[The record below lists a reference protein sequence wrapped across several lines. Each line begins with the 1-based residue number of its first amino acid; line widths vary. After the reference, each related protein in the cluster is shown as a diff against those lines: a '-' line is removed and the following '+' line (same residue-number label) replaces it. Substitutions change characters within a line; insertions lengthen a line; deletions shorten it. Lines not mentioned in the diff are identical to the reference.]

1 MFILLYLSSF
11 NGIYVHL
18 WSDFCCFLTYYFS
31 DSIKSI
37 IAQYFVHWLTWIY
50 CIMFVYFKT
59 SFFFFWWITSYILN
73 VTTGVYTCVAENCV
87 GTTQCGAELRVLAHG
102 DPSDTDLRPPVFL
115 EGLPPEL
122 KTEEGQPLE
131 LQTRIQGTP
140 LSTRLWSFRV
150 INKLII
156 CVMLSS
162 LSIHVLS
169 IPVVFN
175 QWVANI
181 FLVGRGRKFRSW

>member
-1 MFILLYLSSF
+1 M
-11 NGIYVHL
+11 
-18 WSDFCCFLTYYFS
+18 
-31 DSIKSI
+31 
-37 IAQYFVHWLTWIY
+37 
-50 CIMFVYFKT
+50 
-59 SFFFFWWITSYILN
+59 
-73 VTTGVYTCVAENCV
+73 

-140 LSTRLWSFRV
+140 LSTHLCSFRV

-156 CVMLSS
+156 LTCTCTV
-162 LSIHVLS
+162 S
-169 IPVVFN
+169 IPVVLN

-181 FLVGRGRKFRSW
+181 FVVGRGSKFRS

>member
-1 MFILLYLSSF
+1 M
-11 NGIYVHL
+11 
-18 WSDFCCFLTYYFS
+18 
-31 DSIKSI
+31 
-37 IAQYFVHWLTWIY
+37 
-50 CIMFVYFKT
+50 
-59 SFFFFWWITSYILN
+59 
-73 VTTGVYTCVAENCV
+73 

-140 LSTRLWSFRV
+140 LSTHLCSFRV

-156 CVMLSS
+156 CVMLSYTCTVYTS
-162 LSIHVLS
+162 SFQSISRLQ
-169 IPVVFN
+169 IYF
-175 QWVANI
+175 W
-181 FLVGRGRKFRSW
+181 